1 MEINPAAPARAERDI
16 DIAAPIEVVWDVL
29 SNVQDWPRWHDE
41 VKSTAITGP
50 VGPGAEFRWKPD
62 RGTIKSRIERAEP
75 PHHLAWTGRTFGIS
89 AIHVWR
95 LERDEEGTRVKT
107 EESLKVCLHGCCAGR
122 RRRASTNLWTGG
134 FATSRRNPSAV
145 PRRRKIKSLETFAGR
160 PGNGSQAKTSRDAR
174 PNPVLVVA
182 VLFSWNLSSTVES
195 CPGKR

>member
-95 LERDEEGTRVKT
+95 LERDEEGTRVK
-107 EESLKVCLHGCCAGR
+107 R
-122 RRRASTNLWTGG
+122 
-134 FATSRRNPSAV
+134 
-145 PRRRKIKSLETFAGR
+145 
-160 PGNGSQAKTSRDAR
+160 
-174 PNPVLVVA
+174 
-182 VLFSWNLSSTVES
+182 
-195 CPGKR
+195 